1 MISLGAVFFW
11 FSCLLFN
18 RKPHLPELGLG
29 YRSPIQQQLI
39 EPHQH
44 SPPVGIVSRLCPVC
58 HCPASSFVCTP
69 HHLATRCV
77 YFCFPILQKRND
89 PHGNLFRRD
98 HFLFTFV
105 ALLTWSAP
113 AVYSVRP
120 LAAMTACQLIAPVLR
135 RVCFPH
141 RLAGEHFCSCPPNSL
156 VAVPSP
162 S

>member
-44 SPPVGIVSRLCPVC
+44 SPPVGIVSCLCPVC

-120 LAAMTACQLIAPVLR
+120 LAAMPVFQWIIPALR
-135 RVCFPH
+135 RVCFPR
-141 RLAGEHFCSCPPNSL
+141 RLAGERFCSCLSDTL
-156 VAVPSP
+156 FVVPSP